1 MVIDFEI
8 NPATYRWSARLFSML
23 RRLFR
28 INLKLHEAGN
38 KLTEGDIFLFNHFAR
53 FETFIPQYFI
63 YVETGA
69 YCRSVAGADFFV
81 EGDPFSNYLIGVG
94 AVSNDHPR
102 LLPLLA
108 GEILRGRKVVIFPE
122 GGMVKDR
129 RVLDEDGDFSVYS
142 RSAREWRRHHTGA
155 AVLGLALD
163 TFKHAVR
170 AAADAGHSRR
180 VDAWAEGLGL
190 PDAAAL
196 LAAARKSTCIV
207 PANITFWPVRIGDN
221 LLRQGADTLSRGRLT
236 RRLSEEL
243 LIEGNLLLKHTDMDI
258 RLGEPVRME
267 RYRGWLERHLDER
280 ALSGITAIDD
290 CFALETPG
298 RHWTSQVLGRLM
310 RGHARQV
317 RDECMRRMYEGVT
330 VNLSHLASRLI
341 FERIEAGEHEIP
353 CAHFHRLL
361 YLAVKHAQRESGV
374 RLHRSLRNPETYG
387 GLPEGRSRG
396 LARFLRTTRNSALVE
411 QSNGSYRF
419 LPKLREESGF
429 DEVRLENP
437 VLVYANEVAPIR
449 GVHDAIERAYADSTR
464 LGEDEIAKLRFDDER
479 REWAW
484 DREAFSRERHAEL
497 NAKETATEPG
507 EPFLF
512 LPASVPAPLGVVA
525 VHGFLASP
533 AEMHGLGRRLAAH
546 DLPVIG
552 VRLKGHGTS
561 PWDLRERSYEDW
573 LDSVRRG
580 YAIMSGLAQ
589 RICVVGFSS
598 GGALALLLAAGR
610 PERLAGVIAVNVPLY
625 FQNPNMKFVP
635 LVHRANRV
643 VQWVS
648 SFEGVMPFRPNK
660 SEHPHINYHHM
671 PVHGLYEL
679 TRMVDALEKGLPG
692 IDCPVHLVQGDRDP
706 VVVPESVYRIAEGL
720 ERTEPVVRM
729 VEAARHGIVN
739 EDLGGT
745 QDYTV
750 RRVLEFGG
758 QGRDRD
764 CSAT

>member
-1 MVIDFEI
+1 MDFEI

-28 INLKLHEAGN
+28 INLKLHEAGD
-38 KLTEGDIFLFNHFAR
+38 KLAEGDVFLFNHFAR

-102 LLPLLA
+102 LLPFLA

-129 RVLDEDGDFSVYS
+129 RVLDEEGDFSVYS

-163 TFKHAVR
+163 AFKQAVC
-170 AAADAGHSRR
+170 AAADAGRSRQ
-180 VDAWAEGLGL
+180 VEAWAGDFGL

-196 LAAARKSTCIV
+196 LAAARKPTCIV

-221 LLRQGADTLSRGRLT
+221 LLRRGADMLARGRLT

-258 RLGEPVRME
+258 RFGEPVRME
-267 RYRGWLERHLDER
+267 RYRGWMERHLGER
-280 ALSGITAIDD
+280 VLSRIDAIDD
-290 CFALETPG
+290 CFALGAPG
-298 RHWTSQVLGRLM
+298 RHWTSHVLGRLM

-341 FERIEAGEHEIP
+341 FERVEAGEDEIP

-361 YLAVKHAQRESGV
+361 YLTVKHAQRESGV
-374 RLHRSLRNPETYG
+374 RLHRSLRNPEAYG
-387 GLPEGRSRG
+387 GLIEGRSRG
-396 LARFLRTTRNSALVE
+396 LQRFLRTTRNSGLVE
-411 QSNGSYRF
+411 RSDGSYRF

-437 VLVYANEVAPIR
+437 VLVYANEVAPIH
-449 GVHDAIERAYADSTR
+449 GVHVAMERAGADSAR
-464 LGEDEIAKLRFDDER
+464 LGAEEIAKLRFDDER
-479 REWAW
+479 LEWAW
-484 DREAFSRERHAEL
+484 DREAFSRERHVEL

-507 EPFLF
+507 GPFLY
-512 LPASVPAPLGVVA
+512 LPEDVPAPIGVVA

-533 AEMHGLGRRLAAH
+533 AEMHGLGRRLDKH

-561 PWDLRERSYEDW
+561 PWDLLERSYEDW

-580 YAIMSGLAQ
+580 YAIMSGIAQ
-589 RICVVGFSS
+589 RVCVIGFSS
-598 GGALALLLAAGR
+598 GGALTLLLAAEH

-625 FQNPNMKFVP
+625 FRNPNMKFVP

-643 VQWVS
+643 VQRVS
-648 SFEGVMPFRPNK
+648 SFEGVMPFRPNE

-692 IDCPVHLVQGDRDP
+692 IDCPVHLVQADRDP
-706 VVVPESVYRIAEGL
+706 VVVPESVRRIAEGL

-729 VEAARHGIVN
+729 VEAARHGIVA
-739 EDLGGT
+739 EDLGGA
-745 QDYTV
+745 QDYIV
-750 RRVLEFGG
+750 RRVLEFRG
-758 QGRDRD
+758 QAR
-764 CSAT
+764 AA

>member
-1 MVIDFEI
+1 MDFEI

-28 INLKLHEAGN
+28 INLKLHEAGD
-38 KLTEGDIFLFNHFAR
+38 KLAEGDVFLFNHFAR

-63 YVETGA
+63 YAETGA

-81 EGDPFSNYLIGVG
+81 EGDPFSSYLAGVG

-102 LLPLLA
+102 LLPFLA

-129 RVLDEDGDFSVYS
+129 RVLDEEGDFSVYS

-163 TFKHAVR
+163 AFKQAVR
-170 AAADAGHSRR
+170 AAADAGRSRR
-180 VDAWAEGLGL
+180 IEAWAGDLGL

-196 LAAARKSTCIV
+196 LAAARKPTCIV

-221 LLRQGADTLSRGRLT
+221 LLRRGADVFARGRLT

-258 RLGEPVRME
+258 RFAEPVRME
-267 RYRGWLERHLDER
+267 RYRGWMERHLGER
-280 ALSGITAIDD
+280 ALSRIDAIDD
-290 CFALETPG
+290 CFALDAPD
-298 RHWTSQVLGRLM
+298 RHWTSRMLGRLM

-317 RDECMRRMYEGVT
+317 RDECMRRMYESVT

-341 FERIEAGEHEIP
+341 FERIEAGEDEIP

-361 YLAVKHAQRESGV
+361 YLTVKHAQRESGV
-374 RLHRSLRNPETYG
+374 RLHRSLRNPEAYG

-396 LARFLRTTRNSALVE
+396 LARFLKTTRNSRLVE
-411 QSNGSYRF
+411 ESNGNYRF

-437 VLVYANEVAPIR
+437 VLVYANEVAPIH
-449 GVHDAIERAYADSTR
+449 GVRVAMEHARADGER
-464 LGEDEIAKLRFDDER
+464 LGAEEIARLRFDDELL
-479 REWAW
+479 EWAW
-484 DREAFSRERHAEL
+484 DREAFSRARHAEL

-507 EPFLF
+507 GPFLY
-512 LPASVPAPLGVVA
+512 LPEDAPAPLGVVA

-533 AEMHGLGRRLAAH
+533 AEMHGLGRRLDTH
-546 DLPVIG
+546 DLPVLG

-561 PWDLRERSYEDW
+561 PWDLRERSHEDW

-580 YAIMSGLAQ
+580 YAIMAGIA
-589 RICVVGFSS
+589 RRVCVIGFSS
-598 GGALALLLAAGR
+598 GGALALLLAAER

-625 FQNPNMKFVP
+625 FRNPNMKFVP
-635 LVHRANRV
+635 LVHRANRA
-643 VQWVS
+643 VQRVS

-692 IDCPVHLVQGDRDP
+692 IGCPVHLVQADRDP
-706 VVVPESVYRIAEGL
+706 VVVPESVHRIAEGL
-720 ERTEPVVRM
+720 ERTEPEVRM
-729 VEAARHGIVN
+729 IVADRHGIVA

-745 QDYTV
+745 QDYIV
-750 RRVLEFGG
+750 RRVLEL
-758 QGRDRD
+758 RARNR
-764 CSAT
+764 AT

>member
-1 MVIDFEI
+1 MDFEI

-28 INLKLHEAGN
+28 INLKLHEAGG
-38 KLTEGDIFLFNHFAR
+38 KLAEGDIFLFNHFAR

-102 LLPLLA
+102 LLPFLA

-170 AAADAGHSRR
+170 AAADAGDSRR
-180 VDAWAEGLGL
+180 IETWAEDLGL
-190 PDAAAL
+190 PGAGTL
-196 LAAARKSTCIV
+196 LAAARKPTCIV

-221 LLRQGADTLSRGRLT
+221 LLRRGADMFARGRMT

-258 RLGEPVRME
+258 RFGAPVRME

-280 ALSGITAIDD
+280 ALSGIIAIDD

-341 FERIEAGEHEIP
+341 FERIEAGENEIP

-361 YLAVKHAQRESGV
+361 YLAVKHAQSGSGV
-374 RLHRSLRNPETYG
+374 RLHRSLRNPEAYS

-437 VLVYANEVAPIR
+437 VLVYANEVAPIL
-449 GVHDAIERAYADSTR
+449 GVHDAIERAYADSAR
-464 LGEDEIAKLRFDDER
+464 LGDDEIAKLRFDDER

-512 LPASVPAPLGVVA
+512 LPARAPAPLGVVA

-533 AEMHGLGRRLAAH
+533 AEMRGLGRRLATH

-561 PWDLRERSYEDW
+561 PWDLHERSYEDW

-580 YAIMSGLAQ
+580 YAIMSGLA
-589 RICVVGFSS
+589 RRVCVVGFSS
-598 GGALALLLAAGR
+598 GGALALMLAAEC

-625 FQNPNMKFVP
+625 FRNPNMKFVP

-643 VQWVS
+643 VQRVS
-648 SFEGVMPFRPNK
+648 SLEGVMSFRPNK

-692 IDCPVHLVQGDRDP
+692 IDCPIHLVQADQDP
-706 VVVPESVYRIAEGL
+706 VVVPESVHRIAEGL
-720 ERTEPVVRM
+720 ERAEPVVRM
-729 VEAARHGIVN
+729 VGAARHGIVN
-739 EDLGGT
+739 EDLDGT
-745 QDYTV
+745 QDYIA
-750 RRVLEFGG
+750 RRVLEFRGRG
-758 QGRDRD
+758 CGRDR
-764 CSAT
+764 STT

>member
-1 MVIDFEI
+1 MDFEI

-28 INLKLHEAGN
+28 INLKLHEAGD
-38 KLTEGDIFLFNHFAR
+38 KLAEGDIFLFNHFAR

-69 YCRSVAGADFFV
+69 YCRSVAGAEFFV

-102 LLPLLA
+102 LLPFLA

-129 RVLDEDGDFSVYS
+129 RVLDEDGHFSVYS
-142 RSAREWRRHHTGA
+142 RAAREWRRHHTGA

-163 TFKHAVR
+163 AFKQAVR
-170 AAADAGHSRR
+170 AAADAGRSRQVER
-180 VDAWAEGLGL
+180 WAGDLGL
-190 PDAAAL
+190 PDAGSL
-196 LAAARKSTCIV
+196 LAAARKPTCIV

-221 LLRQGADTLSRGRLT
+221 LLRRGADMLARGRLT

-258 RLGEPVRME
+258 RFGEPVRME
-267 RYRGWLERHLDER
+267 RYRGWMERHLGEH
-280 ALSGITAIDD
+280 ALSRITAVDD
-290 CFALETPG
+290 CFTLDAPG
-298 RHWTSQVLGRLM
+298 RHWTSHVLGRLM
-310 RGHARQV
+310 RGHARQI

-341 FERIEAGEHEIP
+341 FERIEAGESEVP
-353 CAHFHRLL
+353 CAYFHRLL

-374 RLHRSLRNPETYG
+374 RLHRSLRNPEAYG

-411 QSNGSYRF
+411 RSNGSYRF

-429 DEVRLENP
+429 DDVRLENP
-437 VLVYANEVAPIR
+437 VLVYANEVAPIH
-449 GVHDAIERAYADSTR
+449 GVRDAIRHAYADSGR
-464 LGEDEIAKLRFDDER
+464 LGEEEIAKLRFDDECL
-479 REWAW
+479 EWAW

-507 EPFLF
+507 GPFLC
-512 LPASVPAPLGVVA
+512 LPENMPAPLGVVA

-533 AEMHGLGRRLAAH
+533 AEMHGLGLRLDTH

-573 LDSVRRG
+573 LESVRRG
-580 YAIMSGLAQ
+580 YAIMSGLA
-589 RICVVGFSS
+589 RRVCVIGFSS
-598 GGALALLLAAGR
+598 GGALALLLAAEHPG
-610 PERLAGVIAVNVPLY
+610 RLAGVVAVNVPLY
-625 FQNPNMKFVP
+625 FRNPNMKFVP
-635 LVHRANRV
+635 LVHRANRL

-648 SFEGVMPFRPNK
+648 SFEGVVPFRPNK

-692 IDCPVHLVQGDRDP
+692 IDCPVHLLQADRDP
-706 VVVPESVYRIAEGL
+706 VVVPESVDRIAEGL
-720 ERTEPVVRM
+720 ERTEPVIRM
-729 VEAARHGIVN
+729 VGAARHGIVN
-739 EDLGGT
+739 EDLDGT
-745 QDYTV
+745 QDYIV
-750 RRVLEFGG
+750 RRVLEFR
-758 QGRDRD
+758 GRDH
-764 CSAT
+764 AT

>member
-1 MVIDFEI
+1 MDFEI
-8 NPATYRWSARLFSML
+8 NPATYRWSARLFSTL

-28 INLKLHEAGN
+28 INLKLHEVGD
-38 KLTEGDIFLFNHFAR
+38 KLAEGDIFLFNHFAR

-69 YCRSVAGADFFV
+69 YCRSVAGAEFFV

-102 LLPLLA
+102 LLPFLA

-142 RSAREWRRHHTGA
+142 RAAREWRRHHTGA

-163 TFKHAVR
+163 AFKQAVR
-170 AAADAGHSRR
+170 AAADAGRSRQ
-180 VDAWAEGLGL
+180 VESWAGDLGL
-190 PDAAAL
+190 PDAGSL
-196 LAAARKSTCIV
+196 LAAARKPTCIV

-221 LLRQGADTLSRGRLT
+221 LLRRGADMLARGRLT

-258 RLGEPVRME
+258 RFGEPVRME
-267 RYRGWLERHLDER
+267 RYRGWMERHLGEH
-280 ALSGITAIDD
+280 ALSRITAVDD
-290 CFALETPG
+290 CFTLDAPG
-298 RHWTSQVLGRLM
+298 RHWTSHVLGRLM

-341 FERIEAGEHEIP
+341 FERIEAGESEIP
-353 CAHFHRLL
+353 CAYFHRLL
-361 YLAVKHAQRESGV
+361 YLTVKHAQRESGV
-374 RLHRSLRNPETYG
+374 RLHRSLRNPEAYG

-429 DEVRLENP
+429 DDVRLENL
-437 VLVYANEVAPIR
+437 VLVYANEVAPIH
-449 GVHDAIERAYADSTR
+449 GVRDAIRHAYADSGR
-464 LGEDEIAKLRFDDER
+464 LGEEEIAKLRFDDECL
-479 REWAW
+479 EWAW

-512 LPASVPAPLGVVA
+512 LPGNVPAPLGVVA

-533 AEMHGLGRRLAAH
+533 AEMHGLGRRLGAH
-546 DLPVIG
+546 GLPVVG

-580 YAIMSGLAQ
+580 YEIMSALA
-589 RICVVGFSS
+589 RRVCVVGFSS
-598 GGALALLLAAGR
+598 GGALALLLAAGH
-610 PERLAGVIAVNVPLY
+610 PGKLAGVIAVNVPLY
-625 FQNPNMKFVP
+625 FRNPNMKFVP
-635 LVHRANRV
+635 LVHRANRL

-648 SFEGVMPFRPNK
+648 SFEGVMPFRPNR

-671 PVHGLYEL
+671 PVHGLFEL
-679 TRMVDALEKGLPG
+679 TRMVAELEQRLPAVR
-692 IDCPVHLVQGDRDP
+692 CPVDLMQANRDP
-706 VVVPESVYRIAEGL
+706 VVVPESVYRIAEKL
-720 ERTEPVVRM
+720 EGTEPVVRM
-729 VEAARHGIVN
+729 IKAARHGIVN

-745 QDYTV
+745 QDHIV
-750 RRVLEFGG
+750 QRVLEHRA
-758 QGRDRD
+758 RDGV
-764 CSAT
+764 A

>member
-1 MVIDFEI
+1 MDFEI
-8 NPATYRWSARLFSML
+8 NPATYRWSVRLFSML

-28 INLKLHEAGN
+28 INLRLHEVGD
-38 KLTEGDIFLFNHFAR
+38 KLAEGDIFLFNHFAR

-81 EGDPFSNYLIGVG
+81 EDDPFSNYLAEVG
-94 AVSNDHPR
+94 AVSNRHPR
-102 LLPLLA
+102 LLPFLA

-129 RVLDEDGDFSVYS
+129 RVLGEDGDFSVYS
-142 RSAREWRRHHTGA
+142 RKAREWRRHHTGA

-163 TFKHAVR
+163 TFKHAVCT
-170 AAADAGHSRR
+170 AADAGRSRQLE
-180 VDAWAEGLGL
+180 AWAEGFGM
-190 PDAAAL
+190 PDTGSL
-196 LAAARKSTCIV
+196 LAAARKPTCIV

-221 LLRQGADTLSRGRLT
+221 LLRRGADMLARGRLT

-258 RLGEPVRME
+258 RFGMPLRME
-267 RYRGWLERHLDER
+267 YFRGWMERHLGER
-280 ALSGITAIDD
+280 VLPEITAIDD
-290 CFALETPG
+290 CFALDAPG
-298 RHWTSQVLGRLM
+298 RHWTSHVLGRLM
-310 RGHARQV
+310 RGYARQA

-341 FERIEAGEHEIP
+341 FERIEAGEREIP
-353 CAHFHRLL
+353 CAYFHRLL
-361 YLAVKHAQRESGV
+361 YLAVKHAQHESGV
-374 RLHRSLRNPETYG
+374 RLHRSLRNPESYG

-411 QSNGSYRF
+411 RSNGSYHF

-437 VLVYANEVAPIR
+437 VLVYANEVAPIL
-449 GVHDAIERAYADSTR
+449 GVRDAIRRAHADSTR
-464 LGEDEIAKLRFDDER
+464 PDDGEIAKLRFDDER
-479 REWAW
+479 LEWAW
-484 DREAFSRERHAEL
+484 DREAFSRERHSEL

-512 LPASVPAPLGVVA
+512 LPADLPAPLGVVA

-533 AEMHGLGRRLAAH
+533 VEMYGLGRRLGAH
-546 DLPVIG
+546 DLPVVG

-561 PWDLRERSYEDW
+561 PWDLRERSCEDW

-580 YAIMSGLAQ
+580 YAIMSALAQ
-589 RICVVGFSS
+589 RVCVVGFSS
-598 GGALALLLAAGR
+598 GGALALLLAAEHPGK
-610 PERLAGVIAVNVPLY
+610 LAGVIAVNVPLY
-625 FQNPNMKFVP
+625 FRNPNMKFVP
-635 LVHRANRV
+635 LVHRANRL

-648 SFEGVMPFRPNK
+648 SFEGVMPFRANK

-671 PVHGLYEL
+671 PVHGLFEL
-679 TRMVDALEKGLPG
+679 TRMVAELEQRLSAVQ
-692 IDCPVHLVQGDRDP
+692 CPVDLMQANRDP
-706 VVVPESVYRIAEGL
+706 VVVPESVYRIAERL
-720 ERTEPVVRM
+720 EGTEPVVRM
-729 VEAARHGIVN
+729 IKAARHGIVN

-745 QDYTV
+745 QECIV
-750 RRVLEFGG
+750 RRVLEHRA
-758 QGRDRD
+758 RDD
-764 CSAT
+764 VT

>member
-1 MVIDFEI
+1 MDFEI

-28 INLKLHEAGN
+28 INLKLHEAGD
-38 KLTEGDIFLFNHFAR
+38 KLAEGDIFLFNHFAR

-69 YCRSVAGADFFV
+69 YCRSVAGADFFA
-81 EGDPFSNYLIGVG
+81 EDDPFSNYLIGVG

-102 LLPLLA
+102 LLPFLA

-129 RVLDEDGDFSVYS
+129 RVLDEEGDFSVYS

-163 TFKHAVR
+163 AFKQAVR
-170 AAADAGHSRR
+170 AAAGAGRSRR
-180 VDAWAEGLGL
+180 IEAWAGDFGL
-190 PDAAAL
+190 PDASAL
-196 LAAARKSTCIV
+196 IAAARKPTCIV

-221 LLRQGADTLSRGRLT
+221 LLRRGADMLARDRLT

-258 RLGEPVRME
+258 RFAEPVRME
-267 RYRGWLERHLDER
+267 RYRGWMERHLGER
-280 ALSGITAIDD
+280 ALSRIDAIDD
-290 CFALETPG
+290 CFALDAPG
-298 RHWTSQVLGRLM
+298 RHWTSHVLGRLM

-341 FERIEAGEHEIP
+341 FERVEAGEDEIP

-361 YLAVKHAQRESGV
+361 YLTVKHAQRESGV
-374 RLHRSLRNPETYG
+374 RLHRSLRNPEAYG

-396 LARFLRTTRNSALVE
+396 LERFLRTTRNSGLVGE
-411 QSNGSYRF
+411 SSGSYRF

-437 VLVYANEVAPIR
+437 VLVYANEVAPIH
-449 GVHDAIERAYADSTR
+449 GVRVAMEHARADNAR
-464 LGEDEIAKLRFDDER
+464 LGPEEIAKLRFDDELL
-479 REWAW
+479 EWAW
-484 DREAFSRERHAEL
+484 DREAFSRARHAEL

-507 EPFLF
+507 GPFLY
-512 LPASVPAPLGVVA
+512 LPENLPAPLGVVA

-533 AEMHGLGRRLAAH
+533 AEMHGLGLRLDTH

-561 PWDLRERSYEDW
+561 PWDLRERSYDDW

-580 YAIMSGLAQ
+580 YAIMAGIAQ
-589 RICVVGFSS
+589 RVCVIGFSS
-598 GGALALLLAAGR
+598 GGALALLLAAEH
-610 PERLAGVIAVNVPLY
+610 PDRLAGVIAVNVPLY
-625 FQNPNMKFVP
+625 FRNPNMKFVP

-643 VQWVS
+643 VQRVS

-692 IDCPVHLVQGDRDP
+692 IDCPVHLVQANRDP
-706 VVVPESVYRIAEGL
+706 VVVPESVRRIAEGL
-720 ERTEPVVRM
+720 ERTEPEVRM
-729 VEAARHGIVN
+729 IEAARHGIVN

-745 QDYTV
+745 QDYIV
-750 RRVLEFGG
+750 QRVLGFR
-758 QGRDRD
+758 GRGH
-764 CSAT
+764 AT

>member
-1 MVIDFEI
+1 MDFEI
-8 NPATYRWSARLFSML
+8 NPATYRWSVRLFSLL

-28 INLKLHEAGN
+28 INLKLHEAGDR
-38 KLTEGDIFLFNHFAR
+38 LAEGDIFLFNHFAR

-63 YVETGA
+63 YAETGA

-102 LLPLLA
+102 LLPFLA

-142 RSAREWRRHHTGA
+142 RKAREWRRHHTGA

-163 TFKHAVR
+163 TFKQAVR

-180 VDAWAEGLGL
+180 IDAWAEGLGL
-190 PDAAAL
+190 PGATAL
-196 LAAARKSTCIV
+196 LAAARKPTCIV

-221 LLRQGADTLSRGRLT
+221 LLRQGAGMLARGRLT

-258 RLGEPVRME
+258 RFGEPVRME
-267 RYRGWLERHLDER
+267 RYRGWMERHFGER
-280 ALSGITAIDD
+280 ALSRITTVDD
-290 CFALETPG
+290 CFALDAPG
-298 RHWTSQVLGRLM
+298 RHWTSHVLGRLM

-341 FERIEAGEHEIP
+341 FERIEAGEREVP
-353 CAHFHRLL
+353 CAYFHRLL
-361 YLAVKHAQRESGV
+361 YLTVKHAQRESGV
-374 RLHRSLRNPETYG
+374 RLHRSLRNPEAYG

-411 QSNGSYRF
+411 RSNGSYRF

-449 GVHDAIERAYADSTR
+449 GVHDAIRHAYADSER
-464 LGEDEIAKLRFDDER
+464 LGEEEIAKLRFDDECI
-479 REWAW
+479 EWAW
-484 DREAFSRERHAEL
+484 DREAFSRERHAGL

-507 EPFLF
+507 GPFLF
-512 LPASVPAPLGVVA
+512 LPEHVPAPLGVVA
-525 VHGFLASP
+525 AHGFLASP
-533 AEMHGLGRRLAAH
+533 AEMHGLGRRLDTH

-589 RICVVGFSS
+589 RVCVVGFSS
-598 GGALALLLAAGR
+598 GGALALLLAAEH

-625 FQNPNMKFVP
+625 FRNPNMKFVP

-679 TRMVDALEKGLPG
+679 TRMVDALEKELPG
-692 IDCPVHLVQGDRDP
+692 IDCPVHLLQADRDP
-706 VVVPESVYRIAEGL
+706 VVVPRSVHRLTEGL

-729 VEAARHGIVN
+729 VGAARHGIVN
-739 EDLGGT
+739 EDLDGT
-745 QDYTV
+745 QDYIV
-750 RRVLEFGG
+750 RRVLEFR
-758 QGRDRD
+758 GRGR
-764 CSAT
+764 TV

>member
-1 MVIDFEI
+1 MDFEI

-28 INLKLHEAGN
+28 INLKLHEAGDR
-38 KLTEGDIFLFNHFAR
+38 LTEGDVFLFNHFAR

-63 YVETGA
+63 YAETGA

-81 EGDPFSNYLIGVG
+81 EGDPFSNYLAGVG

-102 LLPLLA
+102 LLPFLA

-129 RVLDEDGDFSVYS
+129 RVLGEDGDFSVYS
-142 RSAREWRRHHTGA
+142 RKAREWRRHHTGA
-155 AVLGLALD
+155 AVLGLGLD

-180 VDAWAEGLGL
+180 IDVWADGLGL

-196 LAAARKSTCIV
+196 LAAARKPTCIV

-221 LLRQGADTLSRGRLT
+221 LLRRGADMLSRGRLT

-258 RLGEPVRME
+258 RLGEPVRMQ

-310 RGHARQV
+310 RGHARQI

-361 YLAVKHAQRESGV
+361 YLAVKHAQSVSGV

-396 LARFLRTTRNSALVE
+396 LARFLRTTRNSGLVE
-411 QSNGSYRF
+411 ESNGDYRF

-437 VLVYANEVAPIR
+437 VLVYANEVAPVR
-449 GVHDAIERAYADSTR
+449 GVHDAIERAHADSTR
-464 LGEDEIAKLRFDDER
+464 LGEAEIAKLRFDDER

-484 DREAFSRERHAEL
+484 DREAFSRGHHAEL

-533 AEMHGLGRRLAAH
+533 AEMHGLGRRLATH

-580 YAIMSGLAQ
+580 YAIMSALAQ
-589 RICVVGFSS
+589 RACIVGFSS
-598 GGALALLLAAGR
+598 GGALALLLAAGGA
-610 PERLAGVIAVNVPLY
+610 ERLAGVVAVNVPLY
-625 FQNPNMKFVP
+625 FRNPNMKFVP
-635 LVHRANRV
+635 LVHRANRA
-643 VQWVS
+643 VQRVS
-648 SFEGVMPFRPNK
+648 SFEGVMPFRPNQ

-692 IDCPVHLVQGDRDP
+692 IECPVHLVQGDRDP
-706 VVVPESVYRIAEGL
+706 VVVPESAHRIAEGL
-720 ERTEPVVRM
+720 ERTEPEVRM
-729 VEAARHGIVN
+729 IEAARHGIVN

-745 QDYTV
+745 QDYIV
-750 RRVLEFGG
+750 RRVLEFRAW
-758 QGRDRD
+758 GR
-764 CSAT
+764 STP